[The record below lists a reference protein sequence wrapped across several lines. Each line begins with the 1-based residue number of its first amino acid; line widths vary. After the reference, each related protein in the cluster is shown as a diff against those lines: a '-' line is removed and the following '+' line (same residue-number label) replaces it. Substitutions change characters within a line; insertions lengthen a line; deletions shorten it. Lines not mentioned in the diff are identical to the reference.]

1 MDKQDGIF
9 DRVLKRI
16 GLSIANYLSQP
27 VSQYT
32 HFSLENTDS
41 LKSHLL
47 PGDILLVE
55 GRQRISTAIKYLT
68 QSTWS
73 HAAIYIG
80 DIKDSK
86 TGITLHHQ
94 LIEADL
100 VDGVV
105 AVSVDKYCDVNT
117 RICRPIGLNESDQR
131 TVVDYMLKSL
141 GKTYDQ
147 RNIVDLIRYLLPTPP
162 IPSNYRRELLRL
174 GSGDPTR
181 AICSTLIAQAYQ
193 SIQYPIL
200 PVVKQRGDYKK
211 LLFQLRHHSLFVP
224 RDFDIS
230 PFFNIIKPALFTHFD
245 RRKIQWDM
253 KENPVKPS

>member
-1 MDKQDGIF
+1 MDKKDGFF
-9 DRVLKRI
+9 DRLLQRI

-27 VSQYT
+27 ASQYT
-32 HFSLENTDS
+32 HFSLEDTDS
-41 LKSHLL
+41 LQTHLI

-55 GRQRISTAIKYLT
+55 GNQRISTAIKYLT

-80 DIKDSK
+80 DITDTK
-86 TGITLHHQ
+86 TGVTLHHQ

-100 VDGVV
+100 VLGVV
-105 AVSVDKYCDVNT
+105 AVPVEKYSDVNT
-117 RICRPIGLNESDQR
+117 RICRPVGLNDNDQA
-131 TVVDYMLKSL
+131 VVIDYMLNSL

-147 RNIVDLIRYLLPTPP
+147 RNIIDLARYLFPTPP
-162 IPSNYRRELLRL
+162 IPSNYRRNLLRL

-200 PVVKQRGDYKK
+200 PAVNQRGDYKK

-224 RDFDIS
+224 RDFDTS
-230 PFFNIIKPALFTHFD
+230 PFFNIIKPAIPSHFD
-245 RRKIQWDM
+245 HRNVQWDD
-253 KENPVKPS
+253 KESPEKAS